1 MTNNRLNIG
10 LFTCHLDNDYAQ
22 EICKGAEYAARES
35 DVNLIVFPGMFLSAS
50 FYDPANQLYDYQ
62 YNSIFYYAN
71 RENLDGLIISIG
83 SIADFLSEKDIESFL
98 AGFEGIPILTLER
111 KIPGYPCIQ
120 ADSTTG
126 LREAINHL
134 ISVHGRRKICFVG
147 GPKDNDDAV
156 NRLEVYKEVLAANEL
171 PLTEDMMVFGDF
183 SEYSRNNV
191 AKLLDCNPDCD
202 AIVFANDQM
211 AIGGYAE
218 LKSRGIKI
226 GPDIS
231 VIGFDDSP
239 VAVTMDPPLS
249 TVNARSS
256 DVGYRAVLDM
266 VGMCG
271 SADYKTSF
279 LESGF
284 IKRTSCNC
292 DMADA
297 EEVDF
302 DTLAEKGEPV
312 ENVVDML
319 CQILLGNIG
328 DSFYSPWIFDNF
340 KIIFTDIVNVIM
352 DPDNNAFP
360 KHEIIDRL
368 NIMLHSP
375 MISFFSVSK
384 IGFVF
389 RRLTALYTANTTN
402 YDKKA
407 SYHKLD
413 AHITSTISQFLSTQL
428 YTKMKDNITSTWS
441 STYITRDTLTNGD
454 DEEKSFSLILNKLKE
469 LSFDSS
475 YIYLYDKQI
484 KINEDGSWT
493 VPKYLYLQAYYNQ
506 NNTDVLSGEARRTP
520 SYELFDNEYTYY
532 PERFTDVIVP
542 IFTNEQ
548 HHGLFICNTTVD
560 NFNKI
565 YTTSLQLGASL
576 KYLSLLREQKTMQN
590 KLMMSLNEIHE
601 KNELLSMLSTSDE
614 LTGVNNRRGFM
625 DKVEFLIKSPAN
637 NDRNAMMLFAD
648 MDSLKVVND
657 RFGHKDGDFALKNI
671 ATILS
676 ASFRPADIIG
686 RIGGDEFVCFAFV
699 DDTDF
704 IADVQ
709 DRINELSDELNE
721 TCGKPYF
728 IEMSVGISE
737 FHCNNNMKIEDLL
750 SQADNAL
757 YSNKR
762 YKRMSVIKQ
771 LD

>member
-22 EICKGAEYAARES
+22 EICKGAEYAAREL

-71 RENLDGLIISIG
+71 KENLDGLIISIG
-83 SIADFLSEKDIESFL
+83 SIADFLSEKNIESFL

-454 DEEKSFSLILNKLKE
+454 DEEKSFSLILDKLKE

-493 VPKYLYLQAYYNQ
+493 VPKYLYLQAYYNK

>member
-22 EICKGAEYAARES
+22 EICKGAEYAAREL

-319 CQILLGNIG
+319 CQILLGNIR

-454 DEEKSFSLILNKLKE
+454 DEEKSFSLILDKLKE

>member
-22 EICKGAEYAARES
+22 EICKGAEYAAREL

-71 RENLDGLIISIG
+71 KENLDGLIISIG

-218 LKSRGIKI
+218 LKSRSIKI

-302 DTLAEKGEPV
+302 DALAEKGEPV

-319 CQILLGNIG
+319 CQILLGNIW

-402 YDKKA
+402 SDKKA

-454 DEEKSFSLILNKLKE
+454 DEEKSFSLILDKLKE

>member
-22 EICKGAEYAARES
+22 EICKGAEYAAREL

-71 RENLDGLIISIG
+71 KENLDGLIISIG
-83 SIADFLSEKDIESFL
+83 SIADFLSEKNIESFL

-319 CQILLGNIG
+319 CQILLGNIR

-454 DEEKSFSLILNKLKE
+454 DEEKSFSLILDKLKE